1 MEMVRRGQITL
12 DEAKNHPRKNVIT
25 KAIGIEENMPADTI
39 ICDLDE
45 NGIVLLCSD
54 GLVNMVEDKDIEK
67 ILKKKTNLADKA
79 DMLVK
84 LANKNGGTDNISVIL
99 ADRRVDN

>member
-1 MEMVRRGQITL
+1 
-12 DEAKNHPRKNVIT
+12 
-25 KAIGIEENMPADTI
+25 
-39 ICDLDE
+39 
-45 NGIVLLCSD
+45 
-54 GLVNMVEDKDIEK
+54 MVEDKDIEK